1 MTLRE
6 QLEKVEKD
14 LKKNEE
20 KKKEL
25 LKNRKELLAE
35 IELDEAKRAAEKNQ
49 EVMQVIRESFGEI
62 DENNLELF
70 RRIMLEQAEN
80 IQLQKERIGQEQES
94 I

>member
-1 MTLRE
+1 
-6 QLEKVEKD
+6 
-14 LKKNEE
+14 
-20 KKKEL
+20 
-25 LKNRKELLAE
+25 
-35 IELDEAKRAAEKNQ
+35 
-49 EVMQVIRESFGEI
+49 MQVIRESFGEI